1 MRKLGFASA
10 FVMAIVGAG
19 VGILAMASVGDL
31 KRYLKMR
38 SM

>member
-1 MRKLGFASA
+1 MKAVIGLVVLG
-10 FVMAIVGAG
+10 AIAAGLAVLVGP
-19 VGILAMASVGDL
+19 DL